1 MILKDQ
7 KVVIMGGT
15 SGIGLATAKIIANKG
30 AKIFITG
37 RDQDKLKQ
45 AILQL
50 PKTSE
55 GLIVDA
61 TSSNDLNNFY
71 KNLGIFDHLVLSLSG
86 KSGGGPFANLNINQL
101 KQGFESK
108 FFAYFMA
115 AQSGLNTISKNGS
128 IIFITASSARTS
140 YPGTSGLAAI
150 NGALESM
157 VPTLALELKPIRVN
171 AVSPGIIETPWWNM
185 WPKEQRQDVF
195 NRISTSTPTGR
206 VGQPE
211 DIAHAIVFLLEN
223 TFMTGTVIECDGGIR
238 IK

>member
-1 MILKDQ
+1 MNLKDQ
-7 KVVIMGGT
+7 KIVIMGGT
-15 SGIGLATAKIIANKG
+15 SGIGLATAKMAVNKG
-30 AKIFITG
+30 AKVIIIG
-37 RDQDKLKQ
+37 RDPDKLKK
-45 AILQL
+45 AVMQL

-61 TSSNDLNNFY
+61 MSLDDLNNFY
-71 KNLGIFDHLVLSLSG
+71 KNLGVFDHLVLSFSG
-86 KSGGGPFANLNINQL
+86 KSGSGPFKNLDINQL

-108 FFAYFMA
+108 FFAYFIA
-115 AQSGLNTISKNGS
+115 TQSSLYNIRKNGS
-128 IIFITASSARTS
+128 IVFVTASSARTS

-157 VPTLALELKPIRVN
+157 IPTLALELSPIRVN
-171 AVSPGIIETPWWNM
+171 AVSPGIIDTAWWDM
-185 WPKEQRQDVF
+185 WPKEQRQGVF
-195 NRISTSTPTGR
+195 NQISASTPAGR

-211 DIAHAIVFLLEN
+211 DIAHAILFLLEN